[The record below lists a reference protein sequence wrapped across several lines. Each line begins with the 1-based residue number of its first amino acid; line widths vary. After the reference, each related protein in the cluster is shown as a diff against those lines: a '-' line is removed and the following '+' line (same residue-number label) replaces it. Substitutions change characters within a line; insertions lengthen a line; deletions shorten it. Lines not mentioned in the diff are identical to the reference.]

1 MDKSITSDLL
11 CITYEKVLFMNTAT
25 LNTQNPEAI
34 TYKSAEI
41 TFTVL
46 GGIRTENL
54 DRMRVTLKVEITDR
68 KFTHYLN
75 NPEIAAL
82 ALRHNLDLYNDTQVE
97 KLTRKTADR
106 LEVGISAVSK
116 ALAELTTELENYRL
130 TLIEQKKKESGKV
143 SKPLSETERNEAEAF
158 LQNKNLIEETQKLIG
173 ASGVVGEEKN
183 RLLLFLVFTSRKMQR
198 PLHAISFGSSGT
210 GKSHLQEKVGEL
222 MPEEDKIEITSLTE
236 NAFYYFGQQ
245 ELRNKLIL
253 IEDLDG
259 AENVLYPL
267 RELQSKRSITKTL
280 TVKNAQGNTKTET
293 LKVEGPVSVAGC
305 TTKESVYEDNA
316 NRSFLLYL
324 DESKEQDES
333 VMQYQRDL
341 SAGAVDLEAE
351 QQAKTLLKNCQR
363 ILQPV
368 TVKNPFAQLL
378 KLPEGV
384 FKPRRT
390 NAHYLQFIEAVTFYH
405 QLQREQHADEQSG
418 EVFINTTISDIE
430 VANELMQEVL
440 LRKSDELPKSC
451 RLYFEQVKS
460 WLKIEEKTS
469 FTAKEIRFALRLS
482 HGNQKRWMLQLLQN
496 GYIRKSQRKN
506 GTAAQYE
513 VVSFEEYAA
522 LQSNITD
529 VLNNILQS
537 ITDASGSQPVHRT
550 NEPLKEVKT
559 RRTRKQTAV
568 LEKEVHPS
576 QITSKA

>member
-1 MDKSITSDLL
+1 MSD
-11 CITYEKVLFMNTAT
+11 T

-34 TYKSAEI
+34 TYKSADI

-54 DRMRVTLKVEITDR
+54 DRMRVTLKVAVTDR

-75 NPEIAAL
+75 NPEIASL

-97 KLTRKTADR
+97 KLVRKTADR

-130 TLIEQKKKESGKV
+130 TLIEQKKKESGRII
-143 SKPLSETERNEAEAF
+143 KPLTEEQRTTAENF
-158 LQNKNLIEETQKLIG
+158 LQSEKLIEKTQELIG
-173 ASGVVGEEKN
+173 KSGVVGEAGN
-183 RLLLFLVFTSRKMQR
+183 RLLLYLVFTSRKMLR

-245 ELRNKLIL
+245 ELRHRLIL

-324 DESKEQDES
+324 DESKEQDER

-341 SAGAVDLEAE
+341 SAGAIDTAAE
-351 QQAKTLLKNCQR
+351 HAAKTLLKNAQR

-368 TVKNPFAQLL
+368 TVRNPYAQLL

-405 QLQREQHADEQSG
+405 QLQREQKADEHSG
-418 EVFINTTISDIE
+418 EIYIETTIEDIE
-430 VANELMQEVL
+430 TANELMQEVL

-451 RLYFEQVKS
+451 RLYFEQVKA
-460 WLKIEEKTS
+460 WLKIEQKQS
-469 FTAKEIRFALRLS
+469 FNAKEIRFALRIN

-496 GYIRKSQRKN
+496 GYIRKSQRKQ
-506 GTAAQYE
+506 GAAAQYE
-513 VVSFEEYAA
+513 VVSYEEYAA
-522 LQSNITD
+522 LQSNIST
-529 VLNNILQS
+529 VLNDIVQHVRANS
-537 ITDASGSQPVHRT
+537 SPSGRPGGAPERGAHEPTSSQPVHSM

-559 RRTRKQTAV
+559 RKPRKQTAV
-568 LEKEVHPS
+568 LEKEIHPQANKQS
-576 QITSKA
+576 LTN

>member
-1 MDKSITSDLL
+1 MTD
-11 CITYEKVLFMNTAT
+11 A
-25 LNTQNPEAI
+25 LNTTNPEAI
-34 TYKSAEI
+34 TYKSADI

-54 DRMRVTLKVEITDR
+54 DRMRVTLKVEVTDR
-68 KFTHYLN
+68 KFQHYLN
-75 NPEIAAL
+75 NPEIASL

-106 LEVGISAVSK
+106 LEVGISAVAK

-130 TLIEQKKKESGKV
+130 TLIEQKKKETGRVVKQ
-143 SKPLSETERNEAEAF
+143 LSEADRAAAETF
-158 LQNKNLIEETQKLIG
+158 LRSKNLIEETQKLIG

-267 RELQSKRSITKTL
+267 RELQSKRSITKTV
-280 TVKNAQGNTKTET
+280 TVKTAQGATKTET

-324 DESKEQDES
+324 DESKEQDER
-333 VMQYQRDL
+333 VMEYQRNL

-351 QQAKTLLKNCQR
+351 RKAKELLKNAQR

-368 TVKNPFAQLL
+368 TIKNPFAQLL

-405 QLQREQHADEQSG
+405 QYQREQKVDEQSA
-418 EVFINTTISDIE
+418 EIYIETTPEDIAA
-430 VANELMQEVL
+430 ANKLMKDVL
-440 LRKSDELPKSC
+440 LRKSDPLTGGC
-451 RLYFEQVKS
+451 RNYFEQ
-460 WLKIEEKTS
+460 LKNYLQQSKETS
-469 FTAKEIRFALRLS
+469 FTSKHISLQTRTPIS
-482 HGNQKRWMLQLLQN
+482 TVKRHHLELLNSGYLKLQE
-496 GYIRKSQRKN
+496 RKKDDHEKAHR
-506 GTAAQYE
+506 YE
-513 VVSFEEYAA
+513 VVSYEEYKA
-522 LQSNITD
+522 LQEKVTT
-529 VLNNILQS
+529 VLDEILQGLN
-537 ITDASGSQPVHRT
+537 GSSLAQIK
-550 NEPLKEVKT
+550 NEPTNTLTTK
-559 RRTRKQTAV
+559 RKRASAQQPTGKDMPV
-568 LEKEVHPS
+568 ENNQNL
-576 QITSKA
+576 TN

>member
-1 MDKSITSDLL
+1 MHDIPYMTQEIFSTM
-11 CITYEKVLFMNTAT
+11 EQAQ

-34 TYKSAEI
+34 IYKSAEI

-54 DRMRVTLKVEITDR
+54 DRMRVTLKVEVTDR

-116 ALAELTTELENYRL
+116 ALAELTTALENYRL
-130 TLIEQKKKESGKV
+130 TLIEQKKKECGRATKI
-143 SKPLSETERNEAEAF
+143 LSEEERTAAETF
-158 LQNKNLIEETQKLIG
+158 LQSKNLIDETQKLIG
-173 ASGVVGEEKN
+173 KSGVVGEEKN
-183 RLLLFLVFTSRKMQR
+183 RLLLYLVFTSRKMQR

-222 MPEEDKIEITSLTE
+222 MPEEEKIEITSLTE

-245 ELRNKLIL
+245 ELRHKLIL

-280 TVKNAQGNTKTET
+280 TIKNAQGNTKTET

-324 DESKEQDES
+324 DESKEQDER
-333 VMQYQRDL
+333 VMEYQRNL
-341 SAGAVDLEAE
+341 SAGVIDMQAE

-368 TVKNPFAQLL
+368 TVKNPYAQLL

-390 NAHYLQFIEAVTFYH
+390 NAHYLQFIEAITFYH
-405 QLQREQHADEQSG
+405 QMQREQHADEQSG
-418 EVFINTTISDIE
+418 EVFINTTIGDIE
-430 VANELMQEVL
+430 TANKLMKDVL
-440 LRKSDELPKSC
+440 LRKSDQLSGGC
-451 RLYFEQVKS
+451 RYYFEQLKKYLAANNQSTFTNKQIS
-460 WLKIEEKTS
+460 WE
-469 FTAKEIRFALRLS
+469 LRLPLS
-482 HGNQKRWMLQLLQN
+482 TVKRHNLELYNGGYLKLQEKKQREEN
-496 GYIRKSQRKN
+496 IRAN
-506 GTAAQYE
+506 YYE
-513 VVSFEEYAA
+513 VVSYEEYNA
-522 LQSNITD
+522 LQEKITT
-529 VLNNILQS
+529 VLDTILQRLTGSPSAQS
-537 ITDASGSQPVHRT
+537 ITEPVKSLT
-550 NEPLKEVKT
+550 T
-559 RRTRKQTAV
+559 RRKRTQPKSSEEGVSA
-568 LEKEVHPS
+568 
-576 QITSKA
+576 

>member
-1 MDKSITSDLL
+1 M
-11 CITYEKVLFMNTAT
+11 EQAQ

-34 TYKSAEI
+34 IYKSAEI

-54 DRMRVTLKVEITDR
+54 DRMRVTLKVEVTDR

-116 ALAELTTELENYRL
+116 ALAELTTALENYRL
-130 TLIEQKKKESGKV
+130 TLIEQKKKECGRATKI
-143 SKPLSETERNEAEAF
+143 LSEEERTAAETF
-158 LQNKNLIEETQKLIG
+158 LQSKNLIDETQKLIG
-173 ASGVVGEEKN
+173 KSGVVGEEKN
-183 RLLLFLVFTSRKMQR
+183 RLLLYLVFTSRKMQR

-222 MPEEDKIEITSLTE
+222 MPEEEKIEITSLTE

-245 ELRNKLIL
+245 ELRHKLIL

-280 TVKNAQGNTKTET
+280 TIKNAQGNTKTET

-324 DESKEQDES
+324 DESKEQDER
-333 VMQYQRDL
+333 VMEYQRNL
-341 SAGAVDLEAE
+341 SAGVIDMQAE

-368 TVKNPFAQLL
+368 TVKNPYAQLL

-390 NAHYLQFIEAVTFYH
+390 NAHYLQFIEAITFYH
-405 QLQREQHADEQSG
+405 QMQREQHADEQSG
-418 EVFINTTISDIE
+418 EVFINTTIGDIE
-430 VANELMQEVL
+430 TANKLMKDVL
-440 LRKSDELPKSC
+440 LRKSDQLSGGC
-451 RLYFEQVKS
+451 RYYFEQLKKYLAANNQSTFTNKQIS
-460 WLKIEEKTS
+460 WE
-469 FTAKEIRFALRLS
+469 LRLPLS
-482 HGNQKRWMLQLLQN
+482 TVKRHNLELYNGGYLKLQEKKQREEN
-496 GYIRKSQRKN
+496 IRAN
-506 GTAAQYE
+506 YYE
-513 VVSFEEYAA
+513 VVSYEEYNA
-522 LQSNITD
+522 LQEKITT
-529 VLNNILQS
+529 VLDTILQRLTGSPSAQS
-537 ITDASGSQPVHRT
+537 ITEPVKSLT
-550 NEPLKEVKT
+550 T
-559 RRTRKQTAV
+559 RRKRTQPKSSEEGVSA
-568 LEKEVHPS
+568 
-576 QITSKA
+576 